1 MQVAAHV
8 IGNDAAVTWGGA
20 SGNFE
25 LNVMMPMI
33 AHNLLESIS
42 LLAAAADSLGS
53 KCIVGIEANVEQAT
67 MLVERNISIVT
78 ALNPHIG
85 YDKAAEIAQEAFAT
99 GRGVREVALEKGVL
113 AKEQLDEILD
123 PRRMTEGGILD

>member
-1 MQVAAHV
+1 
-8 IGNDAAVTWGGA
+8 
-20 SGNFE
+20 
-25 LNVMMPMI
+25 MMPMI
-33 AHNLLESIS
+33 AHNLLESVS
-42 LLAAAADSLGS
+42 LLAAAADNLGS
-53 KCIVGIEANVEQAT
+53 KCIVGIEANIEQAT

-85 YDKAAEIAQEAFAT
+85 YDKAAEIAKEAFAS

-113 AKEQLDEILD
+113 GREELDEILD